1 MFGKCSL
8 AEDELSP
15 SRKRKYTRVYYF
27 DPDKLVSDE
36 LGNIYVH
43 SHQAVH
49 ISKEMNTQQRNSHKR
64 IKKIRNL

>member
-15 SRKRKYTRVYYF
+15 SHKRKYTGVYYF

-43 SHQAVH
+43 SHQAH
-49 ISKEMNTQQRNSHKR
+49 AHQ
-64 IKKIRNL
+64 